1 MKTKITSVLLIL
13 STVLAAAQISARAS
27 ELPAQA
33 YISGVVGHAQRFS
46 LSCEARS
53 AADWAAYW
61 GVNID
66 EAEFLNRLPES
77 DNPNEGFVGN
87 ANDPWGYIPPASYGV
102 HADPVARLLRNY
114 GLDAHAGHGL
124 SWVEVQAEIAAGR
137 PVIVWVIGSIWAG
150 TPKQFETQDGQ
161 TVTVANNEH
170 TMILIGYSETDV
182 QLVDALTGR
191 TVTYSLDNFLTSWA
205 VLGNMAVVGEGS
217 QKQEAA
223 AIAETA
229 SEQDTNSSYTVQPG
243 DTLNK
248 LAARLAV
255 SWVDLAAWNN
265 ISYPYTILPGQAL
278 TLSAPVG
285 DTQPQPTQPAGTE
298 MYTVQRGDGL
308 MKIAR
313 DLDLDWRQLAE
324 TNNLAPPYLLYPGE
338 VLKLPG
344 NADAQNAQATEAP
357 PEVPEFY
364 TAEGSESL
372 FALAH
377 YYGLDWILLAGANG
391 INFPY
396 MLDPGQTIRLH
407 K

>member
-1 MKTKITSVLLIL
+1 MKTKITSVLLVL
-13 STVLAAAQISARAS
+13 CTLLAAAPVSARAS
-27 ELPAQA
+27 DLPAQA

-66 EAEFLNRLPES
+66 EAQFLDRLPES

-150 TPKQFETQDGQ
+150 TPKQFKTQDGQ

-170 TMILIGYSETDV
+170 TMILIGYSEADV

-191 TVTYSLDNFLTSWA
+191 TVTYSLDNFLTSWS
-205 VLGNMAVVGEGS
+205 VLGNMAVVGEDS
-217 QKQEAA
+217 QKQETAATEEAA
-223 AIAETA
+223 ATQET
-229 SEQDTNSSYTVQPG
+229 DPTYTVQPG

-248 LAARLAV
+248 LAARLSL

-278 TLSAPVG
+278 TLVAPAAE
-285 DTQPQPTQPAGTE
+285 TTAQPTQQAGTE
-298 MYTVQRGDGL
+298 TYTVQRGDGL

-313 DLDLDWRQLAE
+313 DLELDWQQLAE
-324 TNNLAPPYLLYPGE
+324 TNNLTPPYLLYPGD
-338 VLKLPG
+338 VLKLPS
-344 NADAQNAQATEAP
+344 NTDAQTTQATEAP

-364 TAEGSESL
+364 TAERSESL

-377 YYGLDWILLAGANG
+377 YYGLDWIQLAGMND

>member
-1 MKTKITSVLLIL
+1 VKTKAISVLLVVCVL
-13 STVLAAAQISARAS
+13 LAAAPISARAS
-27 ELPAQA
+27 DVPAQA

-66 EAEFLNRLPES
+66 EAQFLDRLPES

-102 HADPVARLLRNY
+102 HADPVARMLRNY
-114 GLDAHAGHGL
+114 GLDAHAGHDL
-124 SWVEVQAEIAAGR
+124 SWGEVQVEIAAGR

-150 TPKQFETQDGQ
+150 TPKQIETQDGQ

-170 TMILIGYSETDV
+170 TMILIGYSETNV
-182 QLVDALTGR
+182 QLVDALTGY
-191 TVTYSLDNFLTSWA
+191 TVTYSLDNFLISWS

-217 QKQEAA
+217 QEQEAA
-223 AIAETA
+223 ITEEAAAAQE
-229 SEQDTNSSYTVQPG
+229 ENPSYTVEPG

-248 LAARLAV
+248 LAARLSL
-255 SWVDLAAWNN
+255 SWVDLAAWND
-265 ISYPYTILPGQAL
+265 ISYPYTIVPGQSL
-278 TLSAPVG
+278 VLSGPAAE
-285 DTQPQPTQPAGTE
+285 TSAKPTQPAGSET
-298 MYTVQRGDGL
+298 YSVQRGDGL

-313 DLDLDWRQLAE
+313 DLELDWEQLAE
-324 TNNLAPPYLLYPGE
+324 INDLAPPYLLFPGN

-344 NADAQNAQATEAP
+344 SADEQVAQTTEVP
-357 PEVPEFY
+357 FEVPEFY
-364 TAEGSESL
+364 TAQTSESL

-377 YYGLDWILLAGANG
+377 YYGLDWIQLAGMND

-396 MLDPGQTIRLH
+396 MLDPGQTIRLL